1 MTSHTVPP
9 PPELIRI
16 LVVEDEPEL
25 QETIANLLREQ
36 GYGVTVSF
44 SAEEALRKV
53 DKEMP
58 DLVLIDIKLPG
69 IDGFDL
75 FQEFK
80 KMPAFASTP
89 VVFLTAFNSL
99 QAAMAA
105 KQEGA
110 AEYITKPFD
119 LEYLL
124 TVVRG
129 LVPPR

>member
-1 MTSHTVPP
+1 MEIKPMAP
-9 PPELIRI
+9 ARLIRI
-16 LVVEDEPEL
+16 LVVEDEREL
-25 QETIANLLREQ
+25 LDTISNLLKDQ
-36 GYGVTVSF
+36 GYAVSICT
-44 SAEEALRKV
+44 SAEEAMRQV
-53 DKEMP
+53 QGSIP

-75 FQEFK
+75 YQEFK
-80 KMPAFASTP
+80 KNPKFGSTP

-99 QAAMAA
+99 QAAMTA
-105 KQEGA
+105 KQQGA

-124 TVVRG
+124 SVVKG